1 MKKLLTLFLALAA
14 LTMAAAEKATKIIAL
29 DDLDYKSIEQSCQA
43 LLGKDGKL
51 VYFPN
56 NRAVMV
62 EDTEDNIKRVDL
74 FIKFSKEELKKKAP
88 VTENKTDAKET
99 SKPAAVPNHKI
110 IPLGNVEYGTIET
123 TCRPWLSADGKMVY
137 SLNNNAVIVT
147 DTPKVIAAIEKFV
160 SDLAKVAP
168 EPAYGKIDYNSLPA
182 DSSDSTVIIYSNGWY
197 DNGWYGGWYSPYYRR
212 YWGPPPR
219 PRPPRP
225 PLPPRPPR
233 PPVPVPVPNPNPGG
247 IRPGNPGPPPSGQPS
262 GGYRGGGGRGPG
274 GGRR

>member
-1 MKKLLTLFLALAA
+1 MKKLLTLLLALTA

-29 DDLDYKSIEQSCQA
+29 DDLDYKSVEQSCQV
-43 LLGKDGKL
+43 LLSKDGKL

-62 EDTEDNIKRVDL
+62 EDSEENIKRIEL
-74 FIKFSKEELKKKAP
+74 FIKFSKEELKKKSPA
-88 VTENKTDAKET
+88 VENKLSDVKAPPKAE
-99 SKPAAVPNHKI
+99 AIPNHKI
-110 IPLGNVEYGTIET
+110 IPLGNVEYGTVET
-123 TCRPWLSADGKMVY
+123 TCRPWLSDDGKMVY
-137 SLNNNAVIVT
+137 SIPNNAVIVT
-147 DTPKVIAAIEKFV
+147 DTPKVIAAIEKFI

-168 EPAYGKIDYNSLPA
+168 EPAYGKIDYNAQPA

-197 DNGWYGGWYSPYYRR
+197 NSGWYGGWYSPYYRR

-219 PRPPRP
+219 PRPP
-225 PLPPRPPR
+225 PPRPPR
-233 PPVPVPVPNPNPGG
+233 PPAPNPNPGG